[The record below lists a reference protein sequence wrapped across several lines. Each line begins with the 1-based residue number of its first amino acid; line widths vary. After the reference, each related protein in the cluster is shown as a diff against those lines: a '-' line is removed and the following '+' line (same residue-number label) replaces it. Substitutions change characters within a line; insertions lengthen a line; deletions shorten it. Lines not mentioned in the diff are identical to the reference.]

1 MDVCSGPNPDFLSFL
16 QLTKTA
22 ENVTVHKHKSLADTS
37 TLITFQSRNFWSW
50 KEMLWTHFSLK
61 RPSVTQ
67 LSRYFCHHLSS
78 SSLLKPKLLKSID
91 RNELFEELQLK
102 EFTTTELSESYH
114 KYLTN
119 PHYPVW
125 NTEIIQKIVQN
136 ILQKKFPMQHSSP
149 SPSGITV
156 SDEVIQQLTNQLMK
170 DLQIDETKIL
180 TFENYE
186 KNIRSL
192 ASKFDP
198 RVLPIA
204 LSFLLTGLSIGIIVP
219 CMPLLVQEIQLT
231 STEFGIIISSFG
243 LSKLLGNIPS
253 TFYVNTIGRKPLIT
267 GGLGMTALG
276 IAGYGTSLLPGYGF
290 PIILACRLFTG
301 LGVSGITTGGQMYI
315 SDISTSLNRVQTM
328 NPVMMSFQAGM
339 SLGPAIGGI
348 FIDSFG
354 IGPTYYTVGGMIMSV
369 ALLNHFILAET
380 NPTLPFQPPPLPSSS
395 SPPPSPSDDPSPSL
409 RNSLQI
415 AVTSWRRLIK
425 SSPIIRETLFLNGVY
440 WVVLSGTQFAMLPL
454 IMVSPVLHMTVGQIG
469 MAYAAMSLFS
479 VAVSQPLAY
488 LADKSN
494 KKHIMLTGCTL
505 AAASTAALPFVTS
518 HYELIA
524 VLLPLSLGSAMM
536 NNLPS
541 ALLLNLC
548 EGQDKAQALS
558 LLRTVGDF
566 GFILGGTM
574 SGIIAAYSSI
584 DTAILTQS
592 SLLFSAVAIVAG
604 SRHLKIFN

>member
-1 MDVCSGPNPDFLSFL
+1 MS
-16 QLTKTA
+16 
-22 ENVTVHKHKSLADTS
+22 
-37 TLITFQSRNFWSW
+37 
-50 KEMLWTHFSLK
+50 WTHLSL
-61 RPSVTQ
+61 RRASVAT
-67 LSRYFCHHLSS
+67 LSS
-78 SSLLKPKLLKSID
+78 CFRQNFSSSALLKPKILKSID
-91 RNELFEELQLK
+91 RNELFDELKLK
-102 EFTTTELSESYH
+102 EFTTEELSQSYH

-119 PHYPVW
+119 EKNSQVW
-125 NTEIIQKIVQN
+125 NSEVIQQIVKN
-136 ILQKKFPMQHSSP
+136 ILQKKNPLHLTSS
-149 SPSGITV
+149 SSSAMGISDDTV
-156 SDEVIQQLTNQLMK
+156 QQLTNQLLK
-170 DLQIDETKIL
+170 DLQMSNAQNL

-186 KNIRSL
+186 KNIRAL

-243 LSKLLGNIPS
+243 LSKLMGNIPS
-253 TFYVNTIGRKPLIT
+253 TYYVNTIGRKPLIT

-276 IAGYGTSLLPGYGF
+276 IAGYGTSLFPGYGF
-290 PIILACRLFTG
+290 PIILGCRLFTG

-354 IGPTYYTVGGMIMSV
+354 IGPTYFTVGGMIMSV

-380 NPTLPFQPPPLPSSS
+380 NPSPIQPPLPSSS
-395 SPPPSPSDDPSPSL
+395 SPSNEQLSPSL

-479 VAVSQPLAY
+479 VTVSQPIAY
-488 LADKSN
+488 LADRSN
-494 KKHIMLTGCTL
+494 KKHIMLAGCTL
-505 AAASTAALPFVTS
+505 AAASTAALPFVTT

-548 EGQDKAQALS
+548 EGEDKAQALS

-574 SGIIAAYSSI
+574 SGVIAAYSSI

-592 SLLFSAVAIVAG
+592 SLLLSAVALVAG